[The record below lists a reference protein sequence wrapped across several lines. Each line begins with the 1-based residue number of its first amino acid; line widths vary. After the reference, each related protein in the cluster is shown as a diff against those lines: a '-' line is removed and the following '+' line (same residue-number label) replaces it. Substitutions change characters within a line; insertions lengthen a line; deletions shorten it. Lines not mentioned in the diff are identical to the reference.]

1 MPDPIVL
8 GAVQI
13 RNKKIVPA
21 PTELTLLSIREE
33 TTDGY
38 REMGEHRK
46 RRDKID
52 QHDKQRF
59 QHSRSLAIV
68 IYDVCMVHKN
78 GG

>member
-46 RRDKID
+46 
-52 QHDKQRF
+52 
-59 QHSRSLAIV
+59 L
-68 IYDVCMVHKN
+68 
-78 GG
+78 